1 MEQSSLLSWV
11 RLRLWQW
18 LQTWRD
24 RLTVYHRSRWT
35 FTFLILATYALR
47 IAVVGGYHIVS
58 YGLAIYLLNLF
69 LGFLTPKFAD
79 LDVEEEDH
87 PVLPVNDKDEFKP
100 FVRKLPE
107 YRFWESFTVGCV
119 LALLC
124 TFSEAL
130 NVPVFWPIL
139 VVYFLTLFVFT
150 MRRQIAHMAKHNYV
164 PWDSGKKAYK

>member
-1 MEQSSLLSWV
+1 MEQSSLPSKT
-11 RLRLWQW
+11 RLRVWQW

-24 RLTVYHRSRWT
+24 WLTVYRRGRWIS
-35 FTFLILATYALR
+35 TFLILAAYILR
-47 IAVVGGYHIVS
+47 ILAIGGFHIVS

-107 YRFWESFTVGCV
+107 FRFWESVTIGCV
-119 LALLC
+119 VALIC
-124 TFSEAL
+124 TFIQAL
-130 NVPVFWPIL
+130 DVPVFWPIL